1 MYIESTMVY
10 ISKYRQD
17 KYMWVLIFDPVFA
30 IGPKNHIYKLLYID
44 LVSSHMVRSKK
55 HPSVCEALQQV
66 MLTPAA
72 ME

>member
-30 IGPKNHIYKLLYID
+30 IGPKNHI
-44 LVSSHMVRSKK
+44 
-55 HPSVCEALQQV
+55 
-66 MLTPAA
+66 
-72 ME
+72 